1 MHPIFAG
8 RGRLGLYLLGWS
20 PLAALIVVLLV
31 WRGELAWG
39 EAALVGLPLAYF
51 FAYLCLSA
59 WYLCRA
65 LPLQPGKGGA
75 RALEVLGGH
84 LIAALASGAL
94 LALAGRGW
102 LLLLSSI
109 AGLDRLDQRFPAVA
123 PMLFALGVPLFLLA
137 VAFHYL
143 LHALSEGSAAERRAL
158 TQRLL
163 AREAEWKALRA
174 QLDPHFLF
182 NGLNT
187 IAALAATDPLGTRRM
202 AILLAEF
209 LRRSLQVGSNEEIPL
224 AEEAALASSYLAVER
239 ARFGERLEVIEALEP
254 AALAL
259 QVPPLLLQPLIEN
272 AVRHGIAQLLD
283 GGAVRIEA
291 RIERLDEGTGGGRLH
306 LAVENPC
313 DPDRA
318 ASTGQGV
325 GLGNVRAR
333 LAGRYGEAASLRILA
348 QPGRFRV
355 EIELPAGQPLRPDG
369 GRALPG
375 AGPGEDPG
383 E

>member
-1 MHPIFAG
+1 MHPIFGG

-31 WRGELAWG
+31 WRGELSWG

-65 LPLQPGKGGA
+65 LPLQPGKSA
-75 RALEVLGGH
+75 RHALEVLGGH
-84 LIAALASGAL
+84 LVAALASGAL

-109 AGLDRLDQRFPAVA
+109 SGLDRLDQRFPAVA

-143 LHALSEGSAAERRAL
+143 LLALAAGGAAERRAL
-158 TQRLL
+158 TQRVL

-187 IAALAATDPLGTRRM
+187 IAALAASDPAGTRRM

-209 LRRSLQVGSNEEIPL
+209 LRRSLQLGSREEIPL

-254 AALAL
+254 AALT
-259 QVPPLLLQPLIEN
+259 QKVPPLLLQPLIEN

-283 GGAVRIEA
+283 GGVVRIEA
-291 RIERLDEGTGGGRLH
+291 RLDEIGGGRLH

-313 DPDRA
+313 DPDRP
-318 ASTGQGV
+318 ASTGHGV
-325 GLGNVRAR
+325 GLGNIRAR

-348 QPGRFRV
+348 TPGRFRV
-355 EIELPAGQPLRPDG
+355 EIELPAGQALRLEG
-369 GRALPG
+369 GSAQAASAPG
-375 AGPGEDPG
+375 APGEDPG
-383 E
+383 Q

>member
-31 WRGELAWG
+31 WRGALAWG
-39 EAALVGLPLAYF
+39 EAMLVGLPLAYL

-65 LPLQPGKGGA
+65 LPLQPGKSA
-75 RALEVLGGH
+75 AHALEALGGH
-84 LIAALASGAL
+84 LIAALASGGL
-94 LALAGRGW
+94 LAFAGRVW
-102 LLLLSSI
+102 LLLLGSI
-109 AGLDRLDQRFPAVA
+109 PGLDRLDLRFPAVA
-123 PMLFALGVPLFLLA
+123 PVLFALGVPLYLLS

-143 LHALSEGSAAERRAL
+143 LLALEEASAAERRGRGL
-158 TQRLL
+158 RIL
-163 AREAEWKALRA
+163 ARDAEWKALRA

-187 IAALAATDPLGTRRM
+187 IAALSATDPAGTRRM

-209 LRRSLQVGSNEEIPL
+209 LRRSLQLGQREEIPL

-239 ARFGERLEVIEALEP
+239 ARFGDRLTVIEALEP
-254 AALAL
+254 EALD
-259 QVPPLLLQPLIEN
+259 QKVPPLLLQPLIEN

-283 GGAVRIEA
+283 GGVIRIEA
-291 RIERLDEGTGGGRLH
+291 RIDSAVGRLH

-313 DPDRA
+313 DPDRPG
-318 ASTGQGV
+318 STGQGV
-325 GLGNVRAR
+325 GLANVRDR
-333 LAGRYGEAASLRILA
+333 LAGRYGEGARLRVLPT
-348 QPGRFRV
+348 PGRFRV
-355 EIELPAGQPLRPDG
+355 EIDLPTAGAAEALRSDG
-369 GRALPG
+369 ARALPLP
-375 AGPGEDPG
+375 GPGEDPG
-383 E
+383 Q

>member
-1 MHPIFAG
+1 VHPIFAG

-31 WRGELAWG
+31 WRGELSWG

-65 LPLQPGKGGA
+65 LPLQPGQGGG

-84 LIAALASGAL
+84 LIAALASGVL

-109 AGLDRLDQRFPAVA
+109 AGLDRLDHRFPAVA

-158 TQRLL
+158 TQRVL

-187 IAALAATDPLGTRRM
+187 IAALSATDPAGTRRM

-209 LRRSLQVGSNEEIPL
+209 LRRSLELGSKEEIPL
-224 AEEAALASSYLAVER
+224 AEEAALAASYLAVER
-239 ARFGERLEVIEALEP
+239 ARFGERLTVIEALEP
-254 AALAL
+254 AVLS
-259 QVPPLLLQPLIEN
+259 QKVPPLLLQPLIEN

-283 GGAVRIEA
+283 GGVIRIEA
-291 RIERLDEGTGGGRLH
+291 RLDAGALGDRLH

-313 DPDRA
+313 DPDRPG
-318 ASTGQGV
+318 STGQGV
-325 GLGNVRAR
+325 GLANVRAR
-333 LAGRYGEAASLRILA
+333 LAGRYGEKAALRILA
-348 QPGRFRV
+348 TPGKFRV
-355 EIELPAGQPLRPDG
+355 EIELPLAETAEALRPDG
-369 GRALPG
+369 ARALPG
-375 AGPGEDPG
+375 AGLGEDPG

>member
-31 WRGELAWG
+31 WRGELLWG
-39 EAALVGLPLAYF
+39 EAALVGLPLAYL

-65 LPLQPGKGGA
+65 LPLRPGQGA
-75 RALEVLGGH
+75 KHALEVLSGH
-84 LIAALASGAL
+84 LLAALASGAL

-109 AGLDRLDQRFPAVA
+109 AGLDRLDHRFPAVA

-143 LHALSEGSAAERRAL
+143 LLALAAGDAAERRAL
-158 TQRLL
+158 TQRVL

-187 IAALAATDPLGTRRM
+187 IAALAATDPPGTRRM

-209 LRRSLQVGSNEEIPL
+209 LRRSLHLGSNEEIPL

-239 ARFGERLEVIEALEP
+239 ARFGERLTVIEALDPE
-254 AALAL
+254 ALR
-259 QVPPLLLQPLIEN
+259 QKVPPLLLQPLIEN

-283 GGAVRIEA
+283 GGVIRIEG
-291 RIERLDEGTGGGRLH
+291 RIEDRRLR

-318 ASTGQGV
+318 ALPGQGV
-325 GLGNVRAR
+325 GLANVRAR
-333 LAGRYGEAASLRILA
+333 LASRYGEAASLRILKT
-348 QPGRFRV
+348 PGTFRV
-355 EIELPAGQPLRPDG
+355 EIDLPAGVPSIFEMRSQSASD
-369 GRALPG
+369 
-375 AGPGEDPG
+375 
-383 E
+383 

>member
-31 WRGELAWG
+31 WRGELSWG
-39 EAALVGLPLAYF
+39 EAMLVGLPLAYL

-65 LPLQPGKGGA
+65 LPLQPGKNA
-75 RALEVLGGH
+75 ALEALGGH
-84 LIAALASGAL
+84 LIAALASGGL
-94 LALAGRGW
+94 LAFAGRIW
-102 LLLLSSI
+102 LLLLGSI
-109 AGLDRLDQRFPAVA
+109 PGLDRLDLRFPAVA
-123 PMLFALGVPLFLLA
+123 PVLFALGVPLYLLSVA
-137 VAFHYL
+137 VHYL
-143 LHALSEGSAAERRAL
+143 LLALEEAGAAERRGRGL
-158 TQRLL
+158 RIL

-187 IAALAATDPLGTRRM
+187 IAALSATDPAGTRRM

-209 LRRSLQVGSNEEIPL
+209 LRRSLQLGQREEIPL

-239 ARFGERLEVIEALEP
+239 ARFGERLEVVEALEP
-254 AALAL
+254 EALSRR
-259 QVPPLLLQPLIEN
+259 VPPLLLQPLIEN

-283 GGAVRIEA
+283 GGVIRIEA
-291 RIERLDEGTGGGRLH
+291 RIERGGDRLH

-313 DPDRA
+313 DPDRSG
-318 ASTGQGV
+318 STGHGV
-325 GLGNVRAR
+325 GLANVRAR
-333 LAGRYGEAASLRILA
+333 LAGRYGEAALFRVLA
-348 QPGRFRV
+348 TPGRFRV
-355 EIELPAGQPLRPDG
+355 EIELPAGVTLRPDG
-369 GRALPG
+369 GG
-375 AGPGEDPG
+375 APRTGAGEDPG

>member
-20 PLAALIVVLLV
+20 PLAALTVVLLV

-39 EAALVGLPLAYF
+39 EAVLVGLPLAYL

-65 LPLQPGKGGA
+65 LPLRRDRGV
-75 RALEVLGGH
+75 RHVLEVLGGH
-84 LIAALASGAL
+84 LAAALASGAL

-109 AGLDRLDQRFPAVA
+109 SGLDQLDRRFSAVA
-123 PMLFALGVPLFLLA
+123 PMLFALGVPLYLLSI
-137 VAFHYL
+137 AFHYL
-143 LHALSEGSAAERRAL
+143 LLALAEGGDAERRARES
-158 TQRLL
+158 RLA

-187 IAALAATDPLGTRRM
+187 ISALATSDPAAARRM

-209 LRRSLQVGSNEEIPL
+209 LRRGLKVGDRAEIPL
-224 AEEAALASSYLAVER
+224 AEEAALAASYLAVER
-239 ARFGERLEVIEALEP
+239 VRFGGRLTIEEALEDG
-254 AALAL
+254 ALACP
-259 QVPPLLLQPLIEN
+259 VPPLLLQPLVEN
-272 AVRHGIAQLLD
+272 AVRHGVAQLLE

-291 RIERLDEGTGGGRLH
+291 RIEERGEGIRRLH
-306 LAVENPC
+306 LAVENPS
-313 DPDRA
+313 DPDRPA
-318 ASTGQGV
+318 PAGHGV
-325 GLGNVRAR
+325 GLRNVRAR
-333 LAGRYGEAASLRILA
+333 LAGRHGDAAVLRVLPS
-348 QPGRFRV
+348 PGRFRV
-355 EIELPAGQPLRPDG
+355 EIELPAATALRAED
-369 GRALPG
+369 RPG
-375 AGPGEDPG
+375 AGPAPGEDPG

>member
-31 WRGELAWG
+31 WRGDLAWG
-39 EAALVGLPLAYF
+39 EAALVGLPLAYL

-65 LPLQPGKGGA
+65 LPLQPGKSA
-75 RALEVLGGH
+75 AHALEALGGH
-84 LIAALASGAL
+84 LLAALASGGL
-94 LALAGRGW
+94 LAFAGRVW
-102 LLLLSSI
+102 LLLLGSI
-109 AGLDRLDQRFPAVA
+109 PGLDRLDLRFPAVA
-123 PMLFALGVPLFLLA
+123 PVLFALGVPLYLLS

-143 LHALSEGSAAERRAL
+143 LLALEETNAAERRGRDL
-158 TQRLL
+158 RIL
-163 AREAEWKALRA
+163 ARDAEWKALRA

-187 IAALAATDPLGTRRM
+187 IAALAATDPAGTRRM

-209 LRRSLQVGSNEEIPL
+209 LRRSLHLGQREEIPL

-239 ARFGERLEVIEALEP
+239 ARFGDRLEVIEALEP
-254 AALAL
+254 AALA
-259 QVPPLLLQPLIEN
+259 QKVPPLLLQPLIEN

-283 GGAVRIEA
+283 GGVVRIEG
-291 RIERLDEGTGGGRLH
+291 RFEPRDLGGRLH

-313 DPDRA
+313 DPDRSG
-318 ASTGQGV
+318 STGHGV
-325 GLGNVRAR
+325 GLSNVRAR
-333 LAGRYGEAASLRILA
+333 LAGRYGEKATLRALA
-348 QPGRFRV
+348 TPGKFRV
-355 EIELPAGQPLRPDG
+355 EIELPAGAALRPSGPWAARPVAD
-369 GRALPG
+369 PG
-375 AGPGEDPG
+375 AAEDPG